1 MALTRITSAPE
12 KSVSGQSNL
21 STEYSGRE
29 VAPPVLLLQ
38 QALRAHRTFLLH
50 HGASLNEIY
59 IRSTRSKFCSVLKRF
74 WNHFICNWDVLLN
87 GNPALGLFNGLKLAA
102 GGELG
107 VGVGE
112 EDWGSGEREVLEVF
126 IGRTEGLVDMTV
138 SRFGDAPTPPTSK
151 SKPAAVGPQT
161 SFESPSTCWRADGQH
176 PRPSDGIVFSG
187 IGTIARTSIRD
198 ISCWAED
205 LFRYG
210 QNTYGVR
217 DSPSSTRSRRR
228 AGVSSRA
235 YVSQRQNYGERERP
249 GIVNHL
255 SNQKYSAVNPK
266 QNSPNGHGIPRPL
279 INTTRSTSQI
289 QSGGPSEQAATPNEQ
304 VRKVAENTVDDS
316 ETGTETMMKYL
327 TLGVYGSKWGIP
339 FRRPPENSKISNLRN
354 DERAHSSSPSRDSIH
369 SRSLGSVDDESGY
382 FLIGYRGDLDSDV
395 EVEKQDDETVQEHA
409 ERISDE
415 NQNSRTMLR
424 TLYVRRQKQKLLE
437 TNSSSETQGT
447 STTAAIPI
455 VMIVD

>member
-1 MALTRITSAPE
+1 MALTRITSTPE
-12 KSVSGQSNL
+12 KSLSGQSQP

-50 HGASLNEIY
+50 HGASLSELY
-59 IRSTRSKFCSVLKRF
+59 IRLTRSKFCSVLKRF

-138 SRFGDAPTPPTSK
+138 SRFGDAPTALTSK
-151 SKPAAVGPQT
+151 SKAATVAPQT
-161 SFESPSTCWRADGQH
+161 SLEPQSICWRADGQH

-210 QNTYGVR
+210 QNAYGVR
-217 DSPSSTRSRRR
+217 DSPSSMRSRKR
-228 AGVSSRA
+228 ADVGSRA
-235 YVSQRQNYGERERP
+235 YVPPSQKHREHERP
-249 GIVNHL
+249 DIASQL
-255 SNQKYSAVNPK
+255 SNQKYSAINTI

-279 INTTRSTSQI
+279 IDTSRSTSQI
-289 QSGGPSEQAATPNEQ
+289 QSREPSEQATTPNEQ
-304 VRKVAENTVDDS
+304 IRKVAETAVDDS
-316 ETGTETMMKYL
+316 ETSTETMMKYL

-339 FRRPPENSKISNLRN
+339 FRRPLESSKISKLRN
-354 DERAHSSSPSRDSIH
+354 DERAQSSSPGRDSIN
-369 SRSLGSVDDESGY
+369 SRSPRSVDDESGY
-382 FLIGYRGDLDSDV
+382 FLIGYRGELDSDV
-395 EVEKQDDETVQEHA
+395 EVEKQDDETDQEHA
-409 ERISDE
+409 DRISDE
-415 NQNSRTMLR
+415 NENSRTMLR
-424 TLYVRRQKQKLLE
+424 TLYVRREKRKLLE
-437 TNSSSETQGT
+437 ASNSSETQGT
-447 STTAAIPI
+447 SACAAIPI
-455 VMIVD
+455 AMMVD

>member
-12 KSVSGQSNL
+12 KPLGEQPQL

-29 VAPPVLLLQ
+29 VAPPILLLQ
-38 QALRAHRTFLLH
+38 QVLRAHRTFLLH
-50 HGASLNEIY
+50 HGASLSELY
-59 IRSTRSKFCSVLKRF
+59 IRLSRSKFCSVLKRF

-112 EDWGSGEREVLEVF
+112 EEWGSGEREVLEAF

-138 SRFGDAPTPPTSK
+138 SRFGDAPSALTSK
-151 SKPAAVGPQT
+151 SKPAAVASQ
-161 SFESPSTCWRADGQH
+161 SSSESPPTCWQADGQY

-210 QNTYGVR
+210 QNTYGLR
-217 DSPSSTRSRRR
+217 DSPSSMRSRRR
-228 AGVSSRA
+228 ADVNSGA
-235 YVSQRQNYGERERP
+235 YVSQRQRHREHERS
-249 GIVNHL
+249 GIASQM
-255 SNQKYSAVNPK
+255 SNQKHAAISTR
-266 QNSPNGHGIPRPL
+266 QNSPDWHGIPRPL
-279 INTTRSTSQI
+279 VGTSKSTLQT
-289 QSGGPSEQAATPNEQ
+289 QSTEVSEQAATPNKIRNIPE
-304 VRKVAENTVDDS
+304 KNVDIS

-339 FRRPPENSKISNLRN
+339 FRRPLENSNISKLRD
-354 DERAHSSSPSRDSIH
+354 DERAQSSSPGRDSAN
-369 SRSLGSVDDESGY
+369 SRSADDEAGY
-382 FLIGYRGDLDSDV
+382 FLIGYRGELGSDV
-395 EVEKQDDETVQEHA
+395 EVEKQDDETDQEHA

-415 NQNSRTMLR
+415 DQNSRTMLR
-424 TLYVRRQKQKLLE
+424 TLYVRRQKRKLLE
-437 TNSSSETQGT
+437 ASNSSSEAQGMFT
-447 STTAAIPI
+447 VAAVPV
-455 VMIVD
+455 VMIVY

>member
-12 KSVSGQSNL
+12 KSVSEQSQL

-38 QALRAHRTFLLH
+38 QVLRAHRTFLLH
-50 HGASLNEIY
+50 HGASLDELY
-59 IRSTRSKFCSVLKRF
+59 IRLTRSKFCSFLKRF
-74 WNHFICNWDVLLN
+74 WNHFVCNWDVLLN

-112 EDWGSGEREVLEVF
+112 EDWGSGEREVLEAF

-138 SRFGDAPTPPTSK
+138 SRFGDGPTALMSNSK
-151 SKPAAVGPQT
+151 AAAVASQT
-161 SFESPSTCWRADGQH
+161 SLQPPSACWRADGQH
-176 PRPSDGIVFSG
+176 PRPSDGIIFSG
-187 IGTIARTSIRD
+187 IGTIARTSVRD

-217 DSPSSTRSRRR
+217 DSPSSMRSRRR
-228 AGVSSRA
+228 ADVSFRV
-235 YVSQRQNYGERERP
+235 YGSQSQKHREHERP
-249 GIVNHL
+249 GIA
-255 SNQKYSAVNPK
+255 SQMSDQKYSAINTR

-279 INTTRSTSQI
+279 IDTNKTSSQI
-289 QSGGPSEQAATPNEQ
+289 QSTEPAEQAAKSNEQ
-304 VRKVAENTVDDS
+304 IRKIAEHTVDDS

-339 FRRPPENSKISNLRN
+339 FRRPLENSKISKLRS
-354 DERAHSSSPSRDSIH
+354 DERAQSSSLGRDSIN
-369 SRSLGSVDDESGY
+369 SRSSRSVDDESGY
-382 FLIGYRGDLDSDV
+382 FLIGYRGELDSEV
-395 EVEKQDDETVQEHA
+395 EVEKQDNETDQEHA
-409 ERISDE
+409 DRISDE

-424 TLYVRRQKQKLLE
+424 TLYVRRQKRKLLE
-437 TNSSSETQGT
+437 ASNSSGTQGT
-447 STTAAIPI
+447 STVSEIPI
-455 VMIVD
+455 TIIVN